1 MIKKNGFYALIFFY
15 NIQKRNAFYGKK
27 SFKMLQHPY
36 SFCEL
41 NFIILNF
48 LFVINNG
55 RSKRERFLF
64 RVSFIQLPTDS
75 PKLPTGTFVVHHNT
89 VFSSSFLF
97 PLPSYPHL
105 FCVIFVTSMIF
116 FLY

>member
-41 NFIILNF
+41 NFI
-48 LFVINNG
+48 
-55 RSKRERFLF
+55 
-64 RVSFIQLPTDS
+64 
-75 PKLPTGTFVVHHNT
+75 TFVLCHICHFDDLFSVLEKALKKYVSN
-89 VFSSSFLF
+89 FSSNT
-97 PLPSYPHL
+97 
-105 FCVIFVTSMIF
+105 II
-116 FLY
+116 